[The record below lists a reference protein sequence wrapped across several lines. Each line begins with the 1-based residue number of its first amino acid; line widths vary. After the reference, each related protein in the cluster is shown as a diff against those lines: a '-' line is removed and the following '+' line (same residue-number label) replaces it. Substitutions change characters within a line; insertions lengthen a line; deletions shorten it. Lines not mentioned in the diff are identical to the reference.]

1 MKKKILGLVATATVL
16 ASSINAAHAD
26 TIKMECPNFDGAG
39 KPYCDYIKQRF
50 ESETPHKVDFIS
62 LPPASDE
69 KLGLFQQ
76 VFAAKDSDVIDLF
89 QADTVW
95 MGVLDKHLLDLT
107 EYVKEM
113 QGDFFAPAWQ
123 NDVVNGKVKGVPAFL
138 DSGMLYYRKDLLEK
152 YGEQP
157 PETWEELTRIATKI
171 MGAEREEGN
180 DKFWGFVFQGKA
192 YEGLTC
198 DALEWVASYG
208 GGTIVEPDGQI
219 SINNPQAAKALD
231 MAASWV
237 GTIAPKGVMGYME
250 EESRAVWQNG
260 DALFMRNWPYAYLL
274 AQDESSPIR
283 GKVGVMP
290 IPKGGDKGQ
299 NAAALGGW
307 QWAISAYSEKKE
319 AAVAMLK
326 IVTDADAQKQLF
338 LVNGNA
344 PSRVALYDDLDIL
357 ANAPHLPA
365 FKTVFASAT
374 PRPATATKRQYN
386 RVSKAFYNAAY
397 DVLSGTTTGEKAVAD
412 LEHRLKRVKGR
423 QWK

>member
-1 MKKKILGLVATATVL
+1 MKKQILGLVAMATVL

-50 ESETPHKVDFIS
+50 ESETPHKVKFLS
-62 LPPASDE
+62 LPSASDE

-95 MGVLDKHLLDLT
+95 MGLLDKHLLDLT
-107 EYVKEM
+107 EHVKDMEA
-113 QGDFFAPAWQ
+113 DFFAPAWQ
-123 NDVVNGKVKGVPAFL
+123 NDVVNGKVKGVAAFL
-138 DSGMLYYRKDLLEK
+138 DSGVLYYRKDLLAK

-157 PETWEELTRIATKI
+157 PATWEELTRIATKI
-171 MGAEREEGN
+171 MDAERNSGN

-192 YEGLTC
+192 YEGLSC
-198 DALEWVASYG
+198 DALEWIASYG
-208 GGTIVEPDGQI
+208 GGTVVEPDGEI
-219 SINNPQAAKALD
+219 SINNPQAAQALD
-231 MAASWV
+231 MAASWI
-237 GTIAPKGVMGYME
+237 GTIAPKGVMGYQE

-274 AQDESSPIR
+274 AQDENSPIR

-290 IPKGGDKGQ
+290 IPKGGENGQ

-319 AAVAMLK
+319 ATVQMLK

-338 LVNGNA
+338 LLGGNA
-344 PSRVALYDDLDIL
+344 PSRVALYDDPDIL
-357 ANAPHLPA
+357 AAAPHLPA

-374 PRPATATKRQYN
+374 PRPATATKGQYN
-386 RVSKAFYNAAY
+386 RVSKAFYNAVY
-397 DVLSGTTTGEKAVAD
+397 NVLSGTTTGEKAVAD